1 MNKTC
6 NKYGKRLTIRPMRI
20 TPPNKHQCRI
30 HIRLLDIIVGE
41 KKEIVYKLCLYIY
54 IYIYIYG
61 VLKSWN
67 FTVWKLNQA
76 FHKWNY
82 IRSLFDNQGCCRN
95 VCTVEVNN

>member
-1 MNKTC
+1 M
-6 NKYGKRLTIRPMRI
+6 TI
-20 TPPNKHQCRI
+20 
-30 HIRLLDIIVGE
+30 
-41 KKEIVYKLCLYIY
+41 YIY